1 MELFEGRISPK
12 GGALDSSWISP
23 DLILAGGQVELVPLD
38 AGHVPGLYQAGKD
51 PELWRFVPF
60 AVGSESDMGRY
71 AAMAL
76 ADRDRGECVPFTIR
90 NRADGRILGSSRYY
104 ALSQQH
110 RNLEIGYT
118 WLDPSV
124 WRTAV
129 NTECKL
135 LLLRHAFEALG
146 CVRVALRT
154 DFRNLRSRH
163 AIERLGASQE
173 GILRKHMI
181 LPDGYIRDTVYFSII
196 AGEWPR
202 VKEGLEAR
210 LRKG

>member
-1 MELFEGRISPK
+1 MS
-12 GGALDSSWISP
+12 ATWISP
-23 DLILAGGQVELVPLD
+23 DLVLRGNGVGLIPLES
-38 AGHVPGLYQAGKD
+38 AHVPGLYQAGKD

-60 AVGSESDMGRY
+60 AVGSESDMHRY
-71 AAMAL
+71 VSLAL
-76 ADRDRGECVPFTIR
+76 ADRDRGECFPFTIR
-90 NRADGRILGSSRYY
+90 SQADGRILGSSRYY
-104 ALSQQH
+104 ALSPQN

-129 NTECKL
+129 NSECKL

-154 DFRNLRSRH
+154 DFRNLRSRN
-163 AIERLGASQE
+163 AIARLGAKQE

-181 LPDGYIRDTVYFSII
+181 LPDGYIRDTVYFSITDE
-196 AGEWPR
+196 EWPR
-202 VKEGLEAR
+202 VESDLTAR
-210 LRKG
+210 LRAAR

>member
-1 MELFEGRISPK
+1 MSV
-12 GGALDSSWISP
+12 AWISP
-23 DLILAGGQVELVPLD
+23 DLILSGGQVELVPMES
-38 AGHVPGLYQAGKD
+38 GHVPGLYQAGKD

-76 ADRDRGECVPFTIR
+76 ADRERGEGFPFTIR
-90 NRADGRILGSSRYY
+90 NRAGGRILGSTRYY
-104 ALSQQH
+104 ALSPQH

-118 WLDPSV
+118 WLDPAV

-154 DFRNLRSRH
+154 DLRNRRSRQ
-163 AIERLGASQE
+163 AIGRLGAMQE

-181 LPDGYIRDTVYFSII
+181 LPDGYIRDTVYFSITDE
-196 AGEWPR
+196 EWPR
-202 VKEGLEAR
+202 VKDGLEAR
-210 LRKG
+210 LRDT

>member
-1 MELFEGRISPK
+1 MTSAWIPQNLELSGLRV
-12 GGALDSSWISP
+12 
-23 DLILAGGQVELVPLD
+23 DLIPLET
-38 AGHVPGLYQAGKD
+38 GHAHGLYLAGKD

-60 AVGSESDMGRY
+60 TVGRESDMDRY
-71 AAMAL
+71 VDLAL
-76 ADRDRGECVPFTIR
+76 GDRDRGECFPFTIR
-90 NRADGRILGSSRYY
+90 DRADGRILGSTRYY
-104 ALSQQH
+104 GLAPQN

-118 WLDPSV
+118 WLDPAV

-154 DFRNLRSRH
+154 DFRNLRSRK

-173 GILRKHMI
+173 GILRRHMI

-196 AGEWPR
+196 GEEWPR
-202 VKEGLEAR
+202 VKAGLEAR
-210 LRKG
+210 LRASR